1 MKEQFF
7 KKQWFLCL
15 SIFFMWMKTYFIYKL
30 GFNLQIDNALQELIL
45 FINPLS
51 FLIPVL
57 GISLFFREKTQRLY
71 LIGANVV
78 LTGILIANS
87 IFYGFYIDFITVPVL
102 FQAKNLGGLGSS
114 FQELFNPV
122 FIALFLDLALLV
134 WLAKTRTRTGKK
146 LSAKAVK
153 IYYAA
158 AAGTVLFNLALS
170 ELDQPKFLSYSYDRE
185 VLVKNIGLYQFHLL
199 DGISQTFNLT
209 QKAVADENSLAT
221 IENYTNADYSK
232 PNQDMFGIAEGRN
245 VIFVTLESTQTFV
258 INEKVNGQE
267 ITPFL
272 NKFIQK
278 SYYFD
283 HFYQQTEQGKT
294 SDSEF
299 IVANSLYPSLS
310 GSVFFTKS
318 ENAYNS
324 MYKTL
329 ANHDYRTSVF
339 HANHK
344 KFWNRDVM
352 YKALGID
359 SFYDVSHFHV
369 TPENSMG
376 WGLKDKEFLTQS
388 ADLMKDLPQPFY
400 SNLIT
405 LTNHFPFQIDDKDK
419 LIDEYDSD
427 SEILNRYVTT
437 VRYEDESLKHFIAK
451 LKKNGLYDN
460 SVIVFMGDHYGIS
473 EAHNDAL
480 AQFLGKDEIT
490 PYDTVQ
496 LQRVPLIIHIPG
508 VTDQDPKTIS
518 ETGGQIDVKPTLL
531 HLLGIDT
538 KGMIQFGND
547 LFSKERMPFAVLRNG
562 SFITDDYIYT
572 KNTCYSKKTGDMIND
587 SEDKCGPL
595 IEKANQELSLSD
607 KIINGDLLRFYKK

>member
-1 MKEQFF
+1 
-7 KKQWFLCL
+7 
-15 SIFFMWMKTYFIYKL
+15 
-30 GFNLQIDNALQELIL
+30 
-45 FINPLS
+45 
-51 FLIPVL
+51 
-57 GISLFFREKTQRLY
+57 
-71 LIGANVV
+71 
-78 LTGILIANS
+78 
-87 IFYGFYIDFITVPVL
+87 
-102 FQAKNLGGLGSS
+102 
-114 FQELFNPV
+114 
-122 FIALFLDLALLV
+122 
-134 WLAKTRTRTGKK
+134 
-146 LSAKAVK
+146 
-153 IYYAA
+153 
-158 AAGTVLFNLALS
+158 
-170 ELDQPKFLSYSYDRE
+170 
-185 VLVKNIGLYQFHLL
+185 
-199 DGISQTFNLT
+199 
-209 QKAVADENSLAT
+209 
-221 IENYTNADYSK
+221 
-232 PNQDMFGIAEGRN
+232 
-245 VIFVTLESTQTFV
+245 
-258 INEKVNGQE
+258 
-267 ITPFL
+267 
-272 NKFIQK
+272 
-278 SYYFD
+278 
-283 HFYQQTEQGKT
+283 
-294 SDSEF
+294 
-299 IVANSLYPSLS
+299 
-310 GSVFFTKS
+310 
-318 ENAYNS
+318 
-324 MYKTL
+324 
-329 ANHDYRTSVF
+329 
-339 HANHK
+339 
-344 KFWNRDVM
+344 
-352 YKALGID
+352 
-359 SFYDVSHFHV
+359 
-369 TPENSMG
+369 
-376 WGLKDKEFLTQS
+376 
-388 ADLMKDLPQPFY
+388 MKDLPQPFY

>member
-1 MKEQFF
+1 M
-7 KKQWFLCL
+7 
-15 SIFFMWMKTYFIYKL
+15 
-30 GFNLQIDNALQELIL
+30 
-45 FINPLS
+45 
-51 FLIPVL
+51 
-57 GISLFFREKTQRLY
+57 
-71 LIGANVV
+71 
-78 LTGILIANS
+78 
-87 IFYGFYIDFITVPVL
+87 
-102 FQAKNLGGLGSS
+102 
-114 FQELFNPV
+114 
-122 FIALFLDLALLV
+122 V

-369 TPENSMG
+369 TPENSTG

>member
-15 SIFFMWMKTYFIYKL
+15 SIFFMWMKTYFIYKI
-30 GFNLQIDNALQELIL
+30 GFDLQIDNWLQELIL
-45 FINPLS
+45 FLNPLS
-51 FLIPVL
+51 FLIPVF
-57 GISLFFREKTQRLY
+57 GITLYFREKTQRLF
-71 LIGANVV
+71 LIGANVI
-78 LTGILIANS
+78 LTGVLISNS
-87 IFYGFYIDFITVPVL
+87 IFYGFYIDFITIPVL

-114 FQELFNPV
+114 FQELFDPM
-122 FIALFLDLALLV
+122 FIALFFDLALLI
-134 WLAKTRTRTGKK
+134 WLAKTRRITGIKP
-146 LSAKAVK
+146 SQKAVK
-153 IYYAA
+153 IYYMAA
-158 AAGTVLFNLALS
+158 VGMTLFNIALS
-170 ELDQPKFLSYSYDRE
+170 ELEQPKFLTYSYDRE
-185 VLVKNIGLYQFHLL
+185 VLVKNIGLYQFHFL

-232 PNQDMFGIAEGRN
+232 PNQDMFGIAKGRN
-245 VIFVTLESTQTFV
+245 VIFVTLESTQNFV
-258 INEKVNGQE
+258 IHEKVNGE
-267 ITPFL
+267 DITPFMNDL
-272 NKFIQK
+272 IKK

-318 ENAYNS
+318 ENEYNS

-329 ANHDYRTSVF
+329 AKHDYTSSVF

-352 YKALGID
+352 YKSLGID
-359 SFYDVSHFHV
+359 SFFDVEHFNV
-369 TPENSMG
+369 TPENSTG
-376 WGLKDKEFLTQS
+376 WGLKDQEFLTQS

-400 SNLIT
+400 SSLIT
-405 LTNHFPFQIDDKDK
+405 LTNHFPFQIDDKDQ

-427 SEILNRYVTT
+427 SEVLNRYVTT
-437 VRYEDESLKHFIAK
+437 VRYQDESLKHFFAK
-451 LKKNGLYDN
+451 LKANGLYDQ
-460 SVIVFMGDHYGIS
+460 SVIVLMGDHYGIS
-473 EAHNDAL
+473 EAHNEAL
-480 AQFLGKDEIT
+480 AQFLGKEEMT

-508 VTDQDPKTIS
+508 ITDKDPQTIS
-518 ETGGQIDVKPTLL
+518 ATSGQIDVKPTLL

-538 KGMIQFGND
+538 KGMVHFGND
-547 LFSKERMPFAVLRNG
+547 LFSNERMPFAVLRNG

-572 KNTCYSKKTGDMIND
+572 KNICYRQKTGEIIEDTK
-587 SEDKCGPL
+587 DKCGPL
-595 IEKANQELSLSD
+595 EEKANEELSLSD